1 MIGLKAE
8 ASIFLRAKGIHKVF
22 SEREHREIKLGN
34 AKTID
39 VVKRAIAE
47 GF

>member
-1 MIGLKAE
+1 MIGLKAK
-8 ASIFLRAKGIHKVF
+8 ASKFLRDKGIHTVF
-22 SEREHREIKLGN
+22 SDTEHREIKLGN